1 MNKTYDTEELYNRY
15 RSGEKVKDISIQTGL
30 STSCVYKRFQRF
42 RKTQQ
47 QMITEIDTHDD
58 NDAEKIESTE
68 QTIMQSENLDW
79 EEDFMETV
87 LSFGIILL
95 SVFLYRKY
103 DVEIRIELKKYFK
116 NSNKLK

>member
-47 QMITEIDTHDD
+47 QMIAREDTEQ
-58 NDAEKIESTE
+58 IESTE
-68 QTIMQSENLDW
+68 QTVLQSENFDW
-79 EEDFMETV
+79 EENI
-87 LSFGIILL
+87 LAGILTFL
-95 SVFLYRKY
+95 TVFLGVFFYQKY
-103 DVEIRIELKKYFK
+103 DGERK
-116 NSNKLK
+116 